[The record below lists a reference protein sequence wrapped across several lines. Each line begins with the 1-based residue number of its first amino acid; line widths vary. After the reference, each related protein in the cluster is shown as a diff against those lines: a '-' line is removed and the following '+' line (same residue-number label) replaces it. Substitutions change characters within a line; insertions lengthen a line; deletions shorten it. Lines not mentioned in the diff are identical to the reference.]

1 MLPPGADQKPED
13 YFKAHKLPYAEW
25 KREWK
30 DYKNYRRT
38 INQHPE
44 LKGKSID
51 EINEYLKERK
61 RLAAYAGYAGLQRK
75 IAAMSEEER
84 QAFYEKRNSWDGL
97 SDEEREQ
104 RTKSRSKISHSFWD
118 RMTPEERAKYCKE
131 RYDRRSEASKRKNS
145 EHIRRVAYEVNKNR
159 TDEEKAAMLKRM
171 QDGYAKAR
179 QDPEFVK
186 RHLEQLAD
194 ARKSWMN
201 SLTAERRA
209 EIGERSKAR
218 WENMSDEER
227 ARRSEQLSERN
238 RVWWASRTE
247 EDRKRISERMKAF
260 NEELWNNMP
269 MEQFVE
275 MHRRRLTSAPNY
287 DKNKLTKTVESMF
300 NHSIASKDFYL
311 VPEVPYVIERE
322 VHFWDYGIYRKS
334 DDQLVMVV
342 DVDGA
347 YNHGDKCDY
356 NGMQSREESDEK
368 RFYLSPPNVKIA
380 IIYESRLT
388 NSFDKLLR
396 ELMMNYDEFV
406 DSQFNYC
413 RSINFPYPQYSTNEL
428 LGSWKSLVKMNCN
441 DEYHQ
446 NMSLNTRVGDRLI
459 NHFHPSI
466 YHARRGNN
474 PSPYDAWYDDL
485 LLKKVIEN
493 RMIYVNEL
501 NPNKILQGF
510 NVCKLAPK
518 VSVFSAAKA
527 KMLINRY
534 LSDATEIFDP
544 FSGFSGR
551 MLGAVSLGKKYVGSD
566 INDRHVR
573 ESNDM
578 IGFLRK
584 NAIDINAT
592 VIDADIMASTGSYD
606 ALFTCPPY
614 ETKEVWEKSNGEQLT
629 CDEWIDVCLKRFDCK
644 KYLFVVDKTEK
655 YKDRIVDEIVNK
667 SHLGTN
673 TEFVILISRDNDLE

>member
-1 MLPPGADQKPED
+1 MMEKPEG
-13 YFKAHKLPYAEW
+13 YTYSIPMGQW
-25 KREWK
+25 PQEWK
-30 DYKNYRRT
+30 DYRWYCRT
-38 INQHPE
+38 LRNHPE
-44 LKGKSID
+44 WEGQSFD
-51 EINEYLKERK
+51 ELKESMAEHKKQLHFDGVK
-61 RLAAYAGYAGLQRK
+61 RMAE
-75 IAAMSEEER
+75 AMANKTEEER
-84 QAFYEKRNSWDGL
+84 KAINKRKRAKIWDSDSPEEIKAYKQHMQSISQQFWDKMTEEERAEFVKSREDGL
-97 SDEEREQ
+97 SEEQKEQ
-104 RTKSRSKISHSFWD
+104 R
-118 RMTPEERAKYCKE
+118 AK
-131 RYDRRSEASKRKNS
+131 RGR
-145 EHIRRVAYEVNKNR
+145 EHIQTYVDSLTMEEKQENGRRVA
-159 TDEEKAAMLKRM
+159 AAWKVKY
-171 QDGYAKAR
+171 DSS
-179 QDPEFVK
+179 PEF
-186 RHLEQLAD
+186 REQHLAQLAD
-194 ARKSWMN
+194 ARKTWM
-201 SLTAERRA
+201 SQLTPEKRA
-209 EIGERSKAR
+209 EIGERTSSR
-218 WENMSDEER
+218 WENLPEE
-227 ARRSEQLSERN
+227 EKQKYSERTTQRN
-238 RVWWASRTE
+238 YAWWASRTK
-247 EDRKRISERMKAF
+247 EDRKRISERMKTF
-260 NEELWNNMP
+260 NEELWGNMP

-300 NHSIASKDFYL
+300 NHSIASRDFYL

-347 YNHGDKCDY
+347 YNHADKCDY

-406 DSQFNYC
+406 ESQFNYC

-428 LGSWKSLVKMNCN
+428 LESWKSLVKMNCN

-466 YHARRGNN
+466 YHAHRGNN

-527 KMLINRY
+527 KMLINKY

-551 MLGAVSLGKKYVGSD
+551 MLGTVALGKKYVGIDLSD
-566 INDRHVR
+566 THAR
-573 ESNDM
+573 ESDEL
-578 IGFLRK
+578 IHFLK
-584 NAIDINAT
+584 THGVHIDAT
-592 VIDADIMASTGSYD
+592 VLEWDVMKASGSYD

-614 ETKEVWEKSNGEQLT
+614 GTKEVWEKPNGEQLG
-629 CDEWIDVCLKRFDCK
+629 CDEWIDVCLNRFNCK

-655 YKDRIVDEIVNK
+655 YKDHIVDEIVNR

-673 TEFVILISRDNDLE
+673 TEYVVLIDHSISNL

>member
-1 MLPPGADQKPED
+1 
-13 YFKAHKLPYAEW
+13 
-25 KREWK
+25 
-30 DYKNYRRT
+30 
-38 INQHPE
+38 
-44 LKGKSID
+44 
-51 EINEYLKERK
+51 
-61 RLAAYAGYAGLQRK
+61 
-75 IAAMSEEER
+75 
-84 QAFYEKRNSWDGL
+84 
-97 SDEEREQ
+97 
-104 RTKSRSKISHSFWD
+104 
-118 RMTPEERAKYCKE
+118 
-131 RYDRRSEASKRKNS
+131 
-145 EHIRRVAYEVNKNR
+145 
-159 TDEEKAAMLKRM
+159 
-171 QDGYAKAR
+171 
-179 QDPEFVK
+179 
-186 RHLEQLAD
+186 
-194 ARKSWMN
+194 
-201 SLTAERRA
+201 
-209 EIGERSKAR
+209 
-218 WENMSDEER
+218 
-227 ARRSEQLSERN
+227 
-238 RVWWASRTE
+238 
-247 EDRKRISERMKAF
+247 
-260 NEELWNNMP
+260 
-269 MEQFVE
+269 
-275 MHRRRLTSAPNY
+275 
-287 DKNKLTKTVESMF
+287 
-300 NHSIASKDFYL
+300 
-311 VPEVPYVIERE
+311 
-322 VHFWDYGIYRKS
+322 
-334 DDQLVMVV
+334 
-342 DVDGA
+342 
-347 YNHGDKCDY
+347 
-356 NGMQSREESDEK
+356 MQSREENDEK
-368 RFYLSPPNVKIA
+368 RFYLSPPDVKVA
-380 IIYESRLT
+380 IIYEARLT
-388 NSFDKLLR
+388 NSFDKMLR

-406 DSQFNYC
+406 ESQFKYC

-446 NMSLNTRVGDRLI
+446 NMSMNTRVGDRLI

-466 YHARRGNN
+466 YHAHRGNN

-527 KMLINRY
+527 KMLINKY

-551 MLGAVSLGKKYVGSD
+551 MLGTVALGKKYIGSD

-584 NAIDINAT
+584 NAIDVNAT
-592 VIDADIMASTGSYD
+592 VIDADIMTSTGSYD

-673 TEFVILISRDNDLE
+673 TEYVILISRDNDLE

>member
-1 MLPPGADQKPED
+1 MMEKPEG
-13 YFKAHKLPYAEW
+13 YTYSIPMGQW
-25 KREWK
+25 PQEWK
-30 DYKNYRRT
+30 DYRWYCRT
-38 INQHPE
+38 LRNHPE
-44 LKGKSID
+44 WEGQSFD
-51 EINEYLKERK
+51 ELKESMAEHKKQLHLDGVK
-61 RLAAYAGYAGLQRK
+61 RMTE
-75 IAAMSEEER
+75 AMANKTEEER
-84 QAFYEKRNSWDGL
+84 KAINKRKRAKIWDSDSPEEIEAHKQHMQSISQQFWDKMTEEERAEFVKSREDGL
-97 SDEEREQ
+97 SEEQKEQRAKRGREHIQTYVDSLTMEEKQENGRRMAAAWKVKYDSSPEFREQ
-104 RTKSRSKISHSFWD
+104 
-118 RMTPEERAKYCKE
+118 
-131 RYDRRSEASKRKNS
+131 
-145 EHIRRVAYEVNKNR
+145 
-159 TDEEKAAMLKRM
+159 
-171 QDGYAKAR
+171 
-179 QDPEFVK
+179 
-186 RHLEQLAD
+186 HLAQLAD
-194 ARKSWMN
+194 ARKTWM
-201 SLTAERRA
+201 SQLTPEKRA
-209 EIGERSKAR
+209 EIGERTSSR
-218 WENMSDEER
+218 WENLPEE
-227 ARRSEQLSERN
+227 EKQKYSERTTQRN
-238 RVWWASRTE
+238 YEWWASRTE

-275 MHRRRLTSAPNY
+275 MHRRRLASAPNY
-287 DKNKLTKTVESMF
+287 DKNKLTKSVESMF
-300 NHSIASKDFYL
+300 NHSIASRDFYL

-347 YNHGDKCDY
+347 YNHADKCDY
-356 NGMQSREESDEK
+356 NGLHSREESDEK

-406 DSQFNYC
+406 ESQFKYC
-413 RSINFPYPQYSTNEL
+413 RSINFPYPRYSTDEL
-428 LGSWKSLVKMNCN
+428 LESWKSLVKMNCN

-466 YHARRGNN
+466 YHAHRGNN

-527 KMLINRY
+527 KMLVNKY

-551 MLGAVSLGKKYVGSD
+551 MLGTVALGKKYTGIDLSD
-566 INDRHVR
+566 THVR
-573 ESNDM
+573 ESEE
-578 IGFLRK
+578 IVHFLK
-584 NAIDINAT
+584 AHE
-592 VIDADIMASTGSYD
+592 VHIDATLLEWDVMKASGSYD

-655 YKDRIVDEIVNK
+655 YKDHIVDEIVNK

-673 TEFVILISRDNDLE
+673 TEYVVLIERP